1 MKIKV
6 GDNVVVTAGSKNDKN
21 KKGKVLTVFKDTN
34 KILVEGINIKKKI
47 SKDAQG
53 KKSLVNVEFP
63 IDASNVLFFDEKA
76 KKGTRIGYTTD
87 DKGNKV
93 RVAKASGTELK

>member
-6 GDNVVVTAGSKNDKN
+6 GDIVVVTTGSKNDKN
-21 KKGKVLTVFKDTN
+21 KQAKVLEVFKDTN
-34 KILVEGINIKKKI
+34 KILVEGINIKKKVTR
-47 SKDAQG
+47 DASG
-53 KKSLVNVEFP
+53 KKAMVDVAFP
-63 IDASNVLFFDEKA
+63 IDASNVLFYDEKA
-76 KKGTRIGYTTD
+76 KKGSRLGYTVD